1 MSVILSQKNVEFV
14 TPYYKLHLIHADE
27 DDNKFV
33 DCAFSAGASCIVS
46 NDAHFKTLNEIK
58 FPRIFVVNIKDFVE
72 LLLRNQGNNQLH
84 NLLLDTVEEGEVYRL
99 CLTKEEGIIPKNKGD
114 EGRKKFFVVVGK
126 DQEGNAIGFVFIN
139 SEINKHL
146 PESRRKLHNKPS
158 LDCKILENQNFI
170 QIYWYG

>member
-1 MSVILSQKNVEFV
+1 MVN
-14 TPYYKLHLIHADE
+14 
-27 DDNKFV
+27 
-33 DCAFSAGASCIVS
+33 
-46 NDAHFKTLNEIK
+46 FK
-58 FPRIFVVNIKDFVE
+58 E
-72 LLLRNQGNNQLH
+72 LLGNNNQLQ

-114 EGRKKFFVVVGK
+114 EGRKKFFVVVGR
-126 DQEGNAIGFVFIN
+126 DQEGNAIGFVLIN

-146 PESRRKLHNKPS
+146 PESRRKFHNKPS

>member
-1 MSVILSQKNVEFV
+1 MFFECLLGYCE
-14 TPYYKLHLIHADE
+14 TYYYNMLTFISD
-27 DDNKFV
+27 
-33 DCAFSAGASCIVS
+33 I
-46 NDAHFKTLNEIK
+46 
-58 FPRIFVVNIKDFVE
+58 
-72 LLLRNQGNNQLH
+72 
-84 NLLLDTVEEGEVYRL
+84 YRL

-126 DQEGNAIGFVFIN
+126 DQEGNAIGFVLIN

-170 QIYWYG
+170 QI